1 MIITGED
8 DFTHHKVVLLMREI
22 EAQNR
27 ARKAL
32 TELEVTYKAVLDM
45 YNSLLEKGI
54 NNKEVFNL
62 KYNLELLYFNIK
74 R

>member
-62 KYNLELLYFNIK
+62 KYNLELIYFNIK